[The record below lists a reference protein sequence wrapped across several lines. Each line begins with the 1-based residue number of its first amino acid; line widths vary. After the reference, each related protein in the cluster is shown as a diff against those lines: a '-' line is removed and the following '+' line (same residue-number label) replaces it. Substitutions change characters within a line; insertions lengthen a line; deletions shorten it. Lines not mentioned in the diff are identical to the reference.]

1 MTLELI
7 EAVDAAGT
15 AVLSGQW
22 DRELECCFRTV
33 ISLKPSH
40 VLTLLSEI
48 IDE

>member
-7 EAVDAAGT
+7 EAVDAAG

-22 DRELECCFRTV
+22 DRELERCFHTAV
-33 ISLKPSH
+33 SLKPSH
-40 VLTLLSEI
+40 VLTLLSEV